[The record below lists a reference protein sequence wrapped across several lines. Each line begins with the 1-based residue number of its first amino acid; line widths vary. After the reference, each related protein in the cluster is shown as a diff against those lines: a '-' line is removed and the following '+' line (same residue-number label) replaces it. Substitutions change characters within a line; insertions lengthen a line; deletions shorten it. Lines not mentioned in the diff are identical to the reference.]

1 MRKSVRQSF
10 LSFGTALEARCYL
23 NSLLT
28 SFQSEE
34 LAVMT
39 DYSVCLRQSWPW
51 FLLLKLSHMWPVGTL
66 PVALMSLVI
75 PSLAFGDFIA
85 F

>member
-10 LSFGTALEARCYL
+10 PSSGGALEARRYFS
-23 NSLLT
+23 SLLT

-39 DYSVCLRQSWPW
+39 DYSMCLRQSWPL
-51 FLLLKLSHMWPVGTL
+51 FLLLKLSPMWPVGTL
-66 PVALMSLVI
+66 PVALRSLVI